1 MINKYQTGGA
11 APQDQQAQI
20 QQAIMQISQATGE
33 QPETIIAALKNG
45 KENFKKVLEALQQGN
60 VQAAKQ
66 MIQQLAGT
74 PMARLG
80 IKLNYIRSLKGA
92 CPEGQEVKYFKEG
105 GRMKCKCVDK
115 AAGGEKVSG
124 KKEIESFKKKK
135 ACGGLKAKFEDGG
148 KPQKPKK
155 VEQPK
160 KPLKIQKPIVNK
172 DDTVHVNGKPYSIT
186 YSDGTKR
193 NPKSPYPKY
202 SNQQYINDRGT
213 KDDKEAQRR
222 VKKVDRVTKQEEMK
236 CGGKA
241 KKHFYGG
248 SLNRIPFI
256 KLGLV

>member
-33 QPETIIAALKNG
+33 QPETIVAALKNG

-80 IKLNYIRSLKGA
+80 TKLNYIRSLKGA

-115 AAGGEKVSG
+115 AAGGEKVNG

-135 ACGGLKAKFEDGG
+135 ACGGLKAKFEEG
-148 KPQKPKK
+148 KKI
-155 VEQPK
+155 K
-160 KPLKIQKPIVNK
+160 KPVNPS
-172 DDTVHVNGKPYSIT
+172 DTVHVAGKPYSLT
-186 YSDGTKR
+186 NMNGTRVDNRFPAYSGAVEKKDRAKAKAGDKDAKKRQTKAEEVTA
-193 NPKSPYPKY
+193 PKNGAKMPK
-202 SNQQYINDRGT
+202 DC
-213 KDDKEAQRR
+213 K
-222 VKKVDRVTKQEEMK
+222 
-236 CGGKA
+236 GGKA
-241 KKHFYGG
+241 KKHKFGG
-248 SLNRIPFI
+248 SLNGIPFI
-256 KLGLV
+256 SMGVE